1 MWRGVR
7 EVEEGPNCTSERPR
21 KAQPWRPLSSGG
33 HCTDSWQCGQTG
45 AKTIPLLWW
54 QSFPPV
60 APKPPNLVT
69 SCFNEE
75 TAVAAGW
82 QISRIKVVK
91 RSRGQMERVELYW
104 PKTQTMFLMNFR
116 VKHTS
121 LSLIIHSAGTVH
133 LNRWQACSKEETAAN
148 KNYLVQM
155 LGQMYPR
162 QKYVPAPLY
171 FWKVYFP
178 KINSRAER
186 LRKEKGKLCQRWWRS
201 WTPSSCDLT
210 PL

>member
-60 APKPPNLVT
+60 ASKPPNLVT
-69 SCFNEE
+69 SCFNGVTE
-75 TAVAAGW
+75 AVAAGW

-121 LSLIIHSAGTVH
+121 LSLIIHSSGTVH
-133 LNRWQACSKEETAAN
+133 LNHWPGCSKVGGDKKRPPIKIISSRCWRRCIRDRNIFPPPFTSE
-148 KNYLVQM
+148 KFIS
-155 LGQMYPR
+155 PR
-162 QKYVPAPLY
+162 
-171 FWKVYFP
+171 
-178 KINSRAER
+178 
-186 LRKEKGKLCQRWWRS
+186 
-201 WTPSSCDLT
+201 
-210 PL
+210 